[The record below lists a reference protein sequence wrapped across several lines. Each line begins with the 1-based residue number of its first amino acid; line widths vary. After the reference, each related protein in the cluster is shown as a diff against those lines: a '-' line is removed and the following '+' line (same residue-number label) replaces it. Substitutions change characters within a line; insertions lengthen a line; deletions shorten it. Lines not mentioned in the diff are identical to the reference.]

1 MSQII
6 FVTLRGKPHD
16 MTTAERMIKME
27 KLNMINTALSH
38 ESENWFLCYA
48 DFFKEVRSQIP
59 DLPKKISIADCT
71 LRDGEQQAGVVF
83 NREDKV
89 EIAKQLDALGVAEME
104 VGTPAS
110 TESDTL
116 AARDI
121 VKLGLRAKA
130 SGLCRAKKED
140 VDLFADI
147 GLPVANIS
155 LPIGDLQ
162 RKYKLAWDD
171 DRWIKTCF
179 DICEYAKS
187 KGMFVNLSP
196 YDTTRCEIEFLDKV
210 LNLARTT
217 GVVDRFR
224 LVDTVGSAT
233 PPAIKYMVRHMKS
246 ILGPIPI
253 EVHCHDEFGMAMG
266 TTVAAVEA
274 GAEVVSTTINGVG
287 SRAGNCATEEIALAM
302 QVLYG
307 VDAGVDLTKLKETC
321 DLVARLSGVPI
332 HNHKSVA
339 GRNIFAIEAGMT
351 VAGVLKNHWTVESYE
366 PALVGQKRSIVLG
379 KKSGKASV
387 EHQLQEMG
395 REYTPEQVQELLK
408 MVKDLSVEKK
418 RCVEDEEF
426 EAMVKQ
432 VLG

>member
-1 MSQII
+1 MNKKL
-6 FVTLRGKPHD
+6 FVNDQLAFETD
-16 MTTAERMIKME
+16 
-27 KLNMINTALSH
+27 
-38 ESENWFLCYA
+38 NWFLCYA
-48 DFFKEVRSQIP
+48 DFFKEVRDQLP
-59 DLPKKISIADCT
+59 DLPRKVDIADCT

-83 NREDKV
+83 NRADKV
-89 EIAKQLDALGVAEME
+89 EIAKQLDALGVSEME

-110 TESDTL
+110 TESDEQ

-147 GLPVANIS
+147 GMPVANIS

-162 RKYKLAWDD
+162 RKYKLGWDD
-171 DRWIKTCF
+171 ERWVKTCF
-179 DICEYAKS
+179 DICEYAKR

-196 YDTTRCEIEFLDKV
+196 YDTTRCDMEFLDRV
-210 LNLARTT
+210 LNQARTS

-233 PPAIKYMVRHMKS
+233 PTAIKYMVRHMKS
-246 ILGPIPI
+246 LLGHIPV
-253 EVHCHDEFGMAMG
+253 EVHCHDEFGLAMS
-266 TTVAAVEA
+266 TTVAAVEV
-274 GAEVVSTTINGVG
+274 GADVVSTTINGVG
-287 SRAGNCATEEIALAM
+287 SRAGNCATEEIALAL

-307 VDAGVDLTKLKETC
+307 VDTGVDLSKLKETC
-321 DLVARLSGVPI
+321 DLVSRLSGVPI
-332 HNHKSVA
+332 HNHKSIA

-366 PALVGQKRSIVLG
+366 PALVGQSRSIVLG

-387 EHQLQEMG
+387 EYKLQELNK
-395 REYTPEQVQELLK
+395 EYTAEQVQELLH
-408 MVKDLSVEKK
+408 MVKTLSTEKK
-418 RCVEDEEF
+418 RCVEDDEF
-426 EAMVKQ
+426 LKMTEA

>member
-1 MSQII
+1 MNHS
-6 FVTLRGKPHD
+6 
-16 MTTAERMIKME
+16 
-27 KLNMINTALSH
+27 NMVNTALTH
-38 ESENWFLCYA
+38 ENENWFLCYA
-48 DFFKEVRSQIP
+48 DFFPEVRSQLSS
-59 DLPKKISIADCT
+59 LPKEVKIADCT

-89 EIAKQLDALGVAEME
+89 AIAKQLDALGVAEME

-110 TESDTL
+110 TESDAQ

-130 SGLCRAKKED
+130 SGLCRGKRED

-147 GLPVANIS
+147 GLPIANIS
-155 LPIGDLQ
+155 LPIGDMQ
-162 RKYKLAWDD
+162 RKYKLGWDD
-171 DRWIKTCF
+171 ERWVKTCF
-179 DICEYAKS
+179 DVCEYAKR

-196 YDTTRCEIEFLDKV
+196 YDTTRCDMDFLDRV
-210 LNLARTT
+210 LNLARSS

-233 PPAIKYMVRHMKS
+233 PPAIQYMVRHMKS
-246 ILGPIPI
+246 ILGPIPV

-274 GAEVVSTTINGVG
+274 GADVVSTTINGVG
-287 SRAGNCATEEIALAM
+287 SRAGNCATEEIALAL

-307 VDAGVDLTKLKETC
+307 VNTGVDLNKLKETC
-321 DLVARLSGVPI
+321 ELVSRLSGVPI
-332 HNHKSVA
+332 HNHKSIA

-366 PALVGQKRSIVLG
+366 PSLVGQSRSIVLG

-387 EHQLQEMG
+387 EHKLQEMN
-395 REYTPEQVQELLK
+395 REYTAEQVQELLL
-408 MVKDLSVEKK
+408 MVKDLSTEKK
-418 RCVEDEEF
+418 RCIEDHEF
-426 EAMVKQ
+426 EDMVKK

>member
-1 MSQII
+1 MNCRKY
-6 FVTLRGKPHD
+6 VND
-16 MTTAERMIKME
+16 
-27 KLNMINTALSH
+27 KLTH
-38 ESENWFLCYA
+38 ESDNWFLCYA
-48 DFFKEVRSQIP
+48 DFFEEVRKE
-59 DLPKKISIADCT
+59 LPNLPTKVEIADCT

-110 TESDTL
+110 TESDVQ

-130 SGLCRAKKED
+130 SGLCRAKRED
-140 VDLFADI
+140 VELFADI
-147 GLPVANIS
+147 GMPVANIS

-162 RKYKLAWDD
+162 RKYKLGWDD
-171 DRWIKTCF
+171 ERWIKTCF

-187 KGMFVNLSP
+187 KGMFINLSP
-196 YDTTRCEIEFLDKV
+196 YDTTRCDMDFLDRV
-210 LNLARTT
+210 LNLARTS

-233 PPAIKYMVRHMKS
+233 PVAIKYMVRHMKN
-246 ILGPIPI
+246 ILGPIPV

-274 GAEVVSTTINGVG
+274 GADVVSSTINGVG
-287 SRAGNCATEEIALAM
+287 SRAGNCATEEIALAL

-307 VDAGVDLTKLKETC
+307 VDTGVDLSKLKETC
-321 DLVARLSGVPI
+321 ELVSRLSGVPI

-387 EHQLQEMG
+387 EYKLQEMNQS
-395 REYTPEQVQELLK
+395 YTPEQVQELLH
-408 MVKDLSVEKK
+408 MVKELSTEKK
-418 RCVEDEEF
+418 RCIEDEEF
-426 EAMVKQ
+426 LQMTKS
-432 VLG
+432 VLD

>member
-1 MSQII
+1 MAN
-6 FVTLRGKPHD
+6 FNLVNR
-16 MTTAERMIKME
+16 
-27 KLNMINTALSH
+27 ALTH
-38 ESENWFLCYA
+38 EGENWFLCYSN
-48 DFFKEVRSQIP
+48 FFKEVRDTLP
-59 DLPKKISIADCT
+59 DLPTKIEIADCT

-89 EIAKQLDALGVAEME
+89 EIAKQLDALGVAEIE

-110 TESDTL
+110 TESDTQ

-130 SGLCRAKKED
+130 SGLCRAKRED
-140 VDLFADI
+140 VELFADI
-147 GLPVANIS
+147 GLPVANVS

-162 RKYKLAWDD
+162 RKYKLGWEDE
-171 DRWIKTCF
+171 RWIRTCF
-179 DICEYAKS
+179 ETCEYAKS

-196 YDTTRCEIEFLDKV
+196 YDTTRCDMEFLDKV
-210 LNLARTT
+210 LNLARTS

-246 ILGPIPI
+246 ILGPIPV
-253 EVHCHDEFGMAMG
+253 EVHCHDEFGMAVG

-274 GAEVVSTTINGVG
+274 GADVVSSTITGVG
-287 SRAGNCATEEIALAM
+287 SRAGNCATEEIALAL

-307 VDAGVDLTKLKETC
+307 VDTGLDLTRLKETC
-321 DLVARLSGVPI
+321 DLVSRLSGVPI

-387 EHQLQEMG
+387 EHRLQELN
-395 REYTPEQVQELLK
+395 REYNAEQVQELLK

-418 RCVEDEEF
+418 RCVESHEFDE
-426 EAMVKQ
+426 MVKL

>member
-1 MSQII
+1 MNHS
-6 FVTLRGKPHD
+6 
-16 MTTAERMIKME
+16 
-27 KLNMINTALSH
+27 NMVNTALTH
-38 ESENWFLCYA
+38 ENENWFLCYA
-48 DFFKEVRSQIP
+48 DFFPEVRSQLSS
-59 DLPKKISIADCT
+59 LPKEVKIADCT

-89 EIAKQLDALGVAEME
+89 AIARQLDALGVAEME

-110 TESDTL
+110 TESDAQ

-130 SGLCRAKKED
+130 SGLCRGKRED

-147 GLPVANIS
+147 GLPIANIS
-155 LPIGDLQ
+155 LPIGDMQ
-162 RKYKLAWDD
+162 RKYKLGWDD
-171 DRWIKTCF
+171 ERWVKTCF
-179 DICEYAKS
+179 DVCEYAKS

-196 YDTTRCEIEFLDKV
+196 YDTTRCDMDFLDRV
-210 LNLARTT
+210 LNLARSS

-233 PPAIKYMVRHMKS
+233 PPAIQYMVRHMKS
-246 ILGPIPI
+246 ILGPIPV

-274 GAEVVSTTINGVG
+274 GADVVSTTINGVG
-287 SRAGNCATEEIALAM
+287 SRAGNCATEEIALAL

-307 VDAGVDLTKLKETC
+307 VNTGVDLNKLKETC
-321 DLVARLSGVPI
+321 ELVSRLSGVPI
-332 HNHKSVA
+332 HNHKSIA

-366 PALVGQKRSIVLG
+366 PSLVGQSRSIVLG

-387 EHQLQEMG
+387 EHKLQEMN
-395 REYTPEQVQELLK
+395 REYTAEQVQELLL
-408 MVKDLSVEKK
+408 MVKDLSTEKK
-418 RCVEDEEF
+418 RCIEDHEF
-426 EAMVKQ
+426 EDMVKK

>member
-1 MSQII
+1 MNHS
-6 FVTLRGKPHD
+6 
-16 MTTAERMIKME
+16 
-27 KLNMINTALSH
+27 NMVNTALTH
-38 ESENWFLCYA
+38 ENENWFLCYA
-48 DFFKEVRSQIP
+48 DFFPEVRSQLSS
-59 DLPKKISIADCT
+59 LPKEVKIADCT

-89 EIAKQLDALGVAEME
+89 AIARQLDALGVAEME

-110 TESDTL
+110 TESDAQ

-130 SGLCRAKKED
+130 SGLCRGKRED

-147 GLPVANIS
+147 GLPIANIS
-155 LPIGDLQ
+155 LPIGDMQ
-162 RKYKLAWDD
+162 RKYKLGWDD
-171 DRWIKTCF
+171 ERWVKTCF
-179 DICEYAKS
+179 DVCEYAKS

-196 YDTTRCEIEFLDKV
+196 YDTTRCDMDFLDRV
-210 LNLARTT
+210 LNLARSS

-233 PPAIKYMVRHMKS
+233 PPAIQYMVRHMKS
-246 ILGPIPI
+246 ILGPIPV

-274 GAEVVSTTINGVG
+274 GADVVSTTINGVG
-287 SRAGNCATEEIALAM
+287 SRAGNCATEEIALAL

-307 VDAGVDLTKLKETC
+307 VNTGVDLNKLKETC
-321 DLVARLSGVPI
+321 ELVSRLSGVPI
-332 HNHKSVA
+332 HNHKSIA

-366 PALVGQKRSIVLG
+366 PSLVGQRRSIVLG

-387 EHQLQEMG
+387 EHKLQEMN
-395 REYTPEQVQELLK
+395 REYTAEQVQELLL
-408 MVKDLSVEKK
+408 MVKDLSTEKK
-418 RCVEDEEF
+418 RCIEDHEF
-426 EAMVKQ
+426 EDMVKK

>member
-1 MSQII
+1 MD
-6 FVTLRGKPHD
+6 K
-16 MTTAERMIKME
+16 A
-27 KLNMINTALSH
+27 NMVNTALAH

-48 DFFKEVRSQIP
+48 DFFKEVRSQLP
-59 DLPKKISIADCT
+59 NLPKTVKIADCT

-83 NREDKV
+83 SREDKV
-89 EIAKQLDALGVAEME
+89 EIAKQLDALGVWEME
-104 VGTPAS
+104 VGTLAS
-110 TESDTL
+110 TESDAQ

-121 VKLGLRAKA
+121 VKLGLRAKP
-130 SGLCRAKKED
+130 SGLCRAKRED

-147 GLPVANIS
+147 GMPVANIS

-162 RKYKLAWDD
+162 RKYKLGWDD
-171 DRWIKTCF
+171 ERWIKTCF

-196 YDTTRCEIEFLDKV
+196 YDTTRCDMEFLDKV
-210 LNLARTT
+210 LQIAKTS

-233 PPAIKYMVRHMKS
+233 PPAIKYMVHHMKS
-246 ILGPIPI
+246 ILGTIPV

-274 GAEVVSTTINGVG
+274 GADVVSTTINGVG
-287 SRAGNCATEEIALAM
+287 SRAGNCATEEIALAL

-307 VDAGVDLTKLKETC
+307 VDTGVDLTKLKETC
-321 DLVARLSGVPI
+321 ELVAKLSGVPI
-332 HNHKSVA
+332 HNHKSIA

-366 PALVGQKRSIVLG
+366 PSLVGQNRSIVLG

-387 EHQLQEMG
+387 EHRLQEMN
-395 REYTPEQVQELLK
+395 REYTPEQVQELLL
-408 MVKDLSVEKK
+408 MVKNLSTEKK
-418 RCVEDEEF
+418 RCVEDCEF
-426 EAMVKQ
+426 EEMVKQ

>member
-1 MSQII
+1 MNHS
-6 FVTLRGKPHD
+6 
-16 MTTAERMIKME
+16 
-27 KLNMINTALSH
+27 NMVNTALTH
-38 ESENWFLCYA
+38 ENENWFLCYA
-48 DFFKEVRSQIP
+48 NFFPEVRSQLSS
-59 DLPKKISIADCT
+59 LPKEVKIADCT

-89 EIAKQLDALGVAEME
+89 AIAKQLDALGVAEME

-110 TESDTL
+110 TESDAQ

-130 SGLCRAKKED
+130 SGLCRGKRED

-147 GLPVANIS
+147 GLPIANIS
-155 LPIGDLQ
+155 LPIGDMQ
-162 RKYKLAWDD
+162 RKYKLGWDD
-171 DRWIKTCF
+171 ERWVKTCF
-179 DICEYAKS
+179 DVCEYAKS

-196 YDTTRCEIEFLDKV
+196 YDTTRCDMDFLDRV
-210 LNLARTT
+210 LNLARSS

-233 PPAIKYMVRHMKS
+233 PPAIQYMVRHMKS
-246 ILGPIPI
+246 ILGPIPV

-274 GAEVVSTTINGVG
+274 GADVVSTTINGVG
-287 SRAGNCATEEIALAM
+287 SRAGNCATEEIALAL

-307 VDAGVDLTKLKETC
+307 VNTGVDLNKLKETC
-321 DLVARLSGVPI
+321 ELVSRLSGVPI
-332 HNHKSVA
+332 HNHKSIA

-366 PALVGQKRSIVLG
+366 PSLVGQSRSIVLG

-387 EHQLQEMG
+387 EHKLQEMN
-395 REYTPEQVQELLK
+395 REYTAEQVQELLL
-408 MVKDLSVEKK
+408 MVKDLSTEKK
-418 RCVEDEEF
+418 RCIEDHEF
-426 EAMVKQ
+426 EDMVKK